1 MKWAFL
7 LIWLML
13 LSTSV
18 SSQVTSQGP
27 VVPYDTVYLKGG
39 DRLIFE
45 TTDLT
50 RQIRYKSE
58 TTDTLI
64 RQLNIK
70 SPIINLG
77 RLAGDFDDYVV
88 LVSDNYVQGI
98 FSFHKPDGKQAFRGV
113 SIEVDTLHGLIYYID
128 REREKQLALFTV
140 KNGRTEYFDPVDA
153 PCHHWYECI
162 TARHLGEKELMLEY
176 IGPNNVRMKKV
187 YPRQL

>member
-1 MKWAFL
+1 MKLVYL
-7 LIWLML
+7 LLWLMFL
-13 LSTSV
+13 TTHA
-18 SSQVTSQGP
+18 SSQATSQEM
-27 VVPYDTVYLKGG
+27 VIPYDTVYLKGG

-58 TTDTLI
+58 TADTLI
-64 RQLNIK
+64 RSLNLK

-98 FSFHKPDGKQAFRGV
+98 FAFHKPDGKQVFRGV

-128 REREKQLALFTV
+128 REREKQLTLFNIQ
-140 KNGRTEYFDPVDA
+140 NGKTEYFDPVDA

-162 TARHLGEKELMLEY
+162 TARQLTEKELMLEY

>member
-1 MKWAFL
+1 MKLFYL
-7 LIWLML
+7 LAWLML
-13 LSTSV
+13 CNINAFG
-18 SSQVTSQGP
+18 QVTSQVP

-58 TTDTLI
+58 TADTLI
-64 RQLNIK
+64 RSLNIK

-98 FSFHKPDGKQAFRGV
+98 FAFHKPEGKQVFRGV

-128 REREKQLALFTV
+128 REREKQLALFNIQ
-140 KNGRTEYFDPVDA
+140 NGKTEYFDAVDA

-162 TARHLGEKELMLEY
+162 TARKLSEKELVLEY
-176 IGPNNVRMKKV
+176 IGPDNVRMKKV
-187 YPRQL
+187 YPRQQ